1 MGSHTADASE
11 VLSTSECW
19 SRLRGTPV
27 GRLAVVVHGHPDIFP
42 VNHLVDHGSLLFRTA
57 EGTKLAGAVGHP
69 VAFEVDGYGLD
80 TGTAWS
86 VVVKGLAAEV
96 TRMDDVIDVMGYPLF
111 PWHMSHKPHF
121 IRIEPVSVT
130 GRRYVVAG
138 GAFSPYRPGLDRER
152 VELSEPLPNN
162 IIRLDRT

>member
-1 MGSHTADASE
+1 MSNHTADDGE
-11 VLSTSECW
+11 VLSTSESW
-19 SRLRGTPV
+19 TRLRETPV

-57 EGTKLAGAVGHP
+57 EGTKLDGAVGHL
-69 VAFEVDGYGLD
+69 VAFEVDGYDLE

-86 VVVKGLAAEV
+86 VVVKGQAAEV
-96 TRMDDVIDVMGYPLF
+96 IRMDDIIDVMGYPLF
-111 PWHMSHKPHF
+111 PWHMGHKPRF

-138 GAFSPYRPGLDRER
+138 GA
-152 VELSEPLPNN
+152 
-162 IIRLDRT
+162 RTLNGPVATADAS